1 MKKTYIQPQTIVFSI
16 NIKGY
21 LLTTSTVRVSTES
34 YDEDNMTDLS
44 RRKSLWDYNEE

>member
-16 NIKGY
+16 KIKGY
-21 LLTTSTVRVSTES
+21 LLTTSTVEVSNES
-34 YDEDNMTDLS
+34 YDEGMTDLS

>member
-16 NIKGY
+16 KIKGN

-34 YDEDNMTDLS
+34 YDEGNMTDLS
-44 RRKSLWDYNEE
+44 RRNSLWDDNEE